1 MKICYPLQTQLEDIA
16 KEYGYGYRKSP
27 WQMTPE
33 ELSKAKKA
41 ASLFVK
47 WVTSEWYLEPVPA
60 DLKTGKL
67 LRA

>member
-1 MKICYPLQTQLEDIA
+1 MKVSWPLQSQLEDIA

-33 ELSKAKKA
+33 ELNRAKAA

-47 WVTSEWYLEPVPA
+47 WVGSEWYEEEVPM